1 MEACLVLRE
10 GCTNVFISHLILNL
24 QQMSIQLEKGRS
36 EVSRREDE
44 LQVCLILTIVID
56 LRNVHL

>member
-24 QQMSIQLEKGRS
+24 QQMSIQLEKGCS

-44 LQVCLILTIVID
+44 LKVCLILTIVID
-56 LRNVHL
+56 FRNVHL